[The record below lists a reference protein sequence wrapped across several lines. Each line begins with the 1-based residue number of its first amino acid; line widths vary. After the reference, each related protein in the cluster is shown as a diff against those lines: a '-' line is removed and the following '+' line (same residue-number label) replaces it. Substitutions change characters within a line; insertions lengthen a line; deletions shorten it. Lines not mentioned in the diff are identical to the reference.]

1 MIFEIMI
8 RLLLFTR
15 GNEKAARRIP
25 LQAARRFIMSLRFQN
40 KNVLLWKNTN
50 TFANRNIE
58 IRKFIKTLGG
68 KLTSESR
75 SLVS

>member
-1 MIFEIMI
+1 MIFEIIMI
-8 RLLLFTR
+8 WLLLFTR

-40 KNVLLWKNTN
+40 KNVYLWKILIQVQIGIQK
-50 TFANRNIE
+50 RN
-58 IRKFIKTLGG
+58 FIKSLGE

-75 SLVS
+75 SFVS